1 MTRCGS
7 QVPQPILT
15 SDSYAHVKFV
25 SNNANTFPGFQLKFE
40 ASVEGKNWH
49 EMKEK
54 FTFQLPCSTDINI
67 VPQNIRKHGMYA
79 VA

>member
-7 QVPQPILT
+7 HVPQPILT

-49 EMKEK
+49 EMKENLL
-54 FTFQLPCSTDINI
+54 FNFHVHLT
-67 VPQNIRKHGMYA
+67 
-79 VA
+79 

>member
-49 EMKEK
+49 EMKENLL
-54 FTFQLPCSTDINI
+54 FNFHVQLTYTLFLRIYVNMECT
-67 VPQNIRKHGMYA
+67 Q
-79 VA
+79 